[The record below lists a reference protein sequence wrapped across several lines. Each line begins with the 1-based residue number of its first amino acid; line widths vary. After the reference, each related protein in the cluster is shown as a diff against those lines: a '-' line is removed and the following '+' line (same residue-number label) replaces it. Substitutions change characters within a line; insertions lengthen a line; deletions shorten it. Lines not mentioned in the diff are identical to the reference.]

1 MKQKLFHHIKEGEY
15 FIVYNPF
22 EGVRKTVFLYH
33 VQSRWAFVKSGVS
46 LYCQVLQKVTSE
58 KNAGYLFKYRVD
70 ERVSWHEVK
79 YNRSFFVLDEQEIIE
94 NVMVMEV

>member
-33 VQSRWAFVKSGVS
+33 VQSRGKIRSRVS
-46 LYCQVLQKVTSE
+46 LYCQVLQKLTSE
-58 KNAGYLFKYRVD
+58 KNAGYLFNYRDD
-70 ERVSWHEVK
+70 EYLSWHEMK